1 MKVAKTLIQEKF
13 NVEDCPKDCKDILIS
28 KKLEKYCK
36 NASII
41 DFDDKKVTVNK
52 DFNTGKYK
60 FDFDEP
66 TKTAIEDI
74 YKCNHDNYHNQ
85 GYQL

>member
-1 MKVAKTLIQEKF
+1 ML
-13 NVEDCPKDCKDILIS
+13 
-28 KKLEKYCK
+28 
-36 NASII
+36 
-41 DFDDKKVTVNK
+41 DFEDKKVTVNK

-66 TKTAIEDI
+66 AKTAKTAIEDI
-74 YKCNHDNYHNQ
+74 YKCNYENNYHNQ